1 MDRGAWWA
9 TVHGVAK
16 SQTRLTECAHTQ
28 THTST
33 PSSGPREVQ
42 EGVPRAP
49 GSTLG
54 TGAVVTLS
62 PHLCVLPA
70 LTGGIR
76 KRAETATTTF
86 PSSRPLQSSWEA
98 PLSCL
103 FLSVSPDWV
112 HVEKRQNVQGRN
124 GEALAPGRE
133 AGNFLGRGGFP
144 GLGRPEVHQH

>member
-1 MDRGAWWA
+1 M
-9 TVHGVAK
+9 V
-16 SQTRLTECAHTQ
+16 Q
-28 THTST
+28 
-33 PSSGPREVQ
+33 REVQ

-76 KRAETATTTF
+76 KRAEMATTTF
-86 PSSRPLQSSWEA
+86 PSSRPLQSSWKA

-133 AGNFLGRGGFP
+133 EEVFP
-144 GLGRPEVHQH
+144 GWAGLKFISIRYRRLTEPWPCSHLQVFLKHDLIRENIPNEDCN